1 MTNKDREDMIQRA
14 ISEYKTC
21 KAEGRPIN
29 RIMSEL
35 HNVWIAVCT
44 QGCVGAEE
52 LRQILLTENDKW

>member
-21 KAEGRPIN
+21 KAEGRSIN

-35 HNVWIAVCT
+35 HNVCT
-44 QGCVGAEE
+44 HGCVGAEE

>member
-21 KAEGRPIN
+21 KAEGRSIN

-44 QGCVGAEE
+44 HGCVGTEE
-52 LRQILLTENDKW
+52 LKQPS

>member
-21 KAEGRPIN
+21 KAEGRSIN
-29 RIMSEL
+29 LIMSEL

-44 QGCVGAEE
+44 HGCVGTEE

>member
-21 KAEGRPIN
+21 KLEGRSIN

-35 HNVWIAVCT
+35 HNVWIAVCLY
-44 QGCVGAEE
+44 GCVGTEE
-52 LRQILLTENDKW
+52 LRQILVTENDNW